1 MHCVQYI
8 WNIDIM
14 QARARLL
21 ERKMEEDQVRRT
33 LRYLAKVETVEYR
46 AKVPTRSHSVA
57 LRRFEAQQRGPNCP
71 LARPCAH
78 ARLVQVRLPEV
89 ASKQAKQALPHAPSR
104 GLVARTDT
112 LWNKQMR

>member
-46 AKVPTRSHSVA
+46 AKVPLSLCRAPA
-57 LRRFEAQQRGPNCP
+57 LRGTT
-71 LARPCAH
+71 ARPCAH
-78 ARLVQVRLPEV
+78 ARL
-89 ASKQAKQALPHAPSR
+89 ASKFGYPR
-104 GLVARTDT
+104 
-112 LWNKQMR
+112 

>member
-46 AKVPTRSHSVA
+46 AKVRNRSHSVV
-57 LRRFEAQQRGPNCP
+57 LRRFEAQQRGH
-71 LARPCAH
+71 AH
-78 ARLVQVRLPEV
+78 THALQ
-89 ASKQAKQALPHAPSR
+89 ASSVTR
-104 GLVARTDT
+104 GS
-112 LWNKQMR
+112 K

>member
-46 AKVPTRSHSVA
+46 AKVPVTLSRSVA
-57 LRRFEAQQRGPNCP
+57 SRHNSAAMRTRTTCASSVTRG
-71 LARPCAH
+71 
-78 ARLVQVRLPEV
+78 
-89 ASKQAKQALPHAPSR
+89 SKQASKASITTR
-104 GLVARTDT
+104 S
-112 LWNKQMR
+112 

>member
-21 ERKMEEDQVRRT
+21 ERKMEEDQVRGT

-46 AKVPTRSHSVA
+46 AKVPTRSQALSRSVA
-57 LRRFEAQQRGPNCP
+57 SRHNSAAMRTRTTCASSVTRG
-71 LARPCAH
+71 
-78 ARLVQVRLPEV
+78 
-89 ASKQAKQALPHAPSR
+89 SK
-104 GLVARTDT
+104 
-112 LWNKQMR
+112 

>member
-46 AKVPTRSHSVA
+46 AKVPTRSQALSHSVA
-57 LRRFEAQQRGPNCP
+57 SRHNSAAMRTRTTCAVTRG
-71 LARPCAH
+71 
-78 ARLVQVRLPEV
+78 
-89 ASKQAKQALPHAPSR
+89 SK
-104 GLVARTDT
+104 
-112 LWNKQMR
+112 

>member
-8 WNIDIM
+8 WNIVIM

-46 AKVPTRSHSVA
+46 AKVPVTLSRSVA
-57 LRRFEAQQRGPNCP
+57 SRHNSAAMRTRTTCAVTRG
-71 LARPCAH
+71 
-78 ARLVQVRLPEV
+78 
-89 ASKQAKQALPHAPSR
+89 SK
-104 GLVARTDT
+104 
-112 LWNKQMR
+112 

>member
-46 AKVPTRSHSVA
+46 AKVPTRVTLSSSVA
-57 LRRFEAQQRGPNCP
+57 SRHSSAAMRTRTTCASSVTRG
-71 LARPCAH
+71 
-78 ARLVQVRLPEV
+78 
-89 ASKQAKQALPHAPSR
+89 SKQASNASITTR
-104 GLVARTDT
+104 S
-112 LWNKQMR
+112 

>member
-1 MHCVQYI
+1 
-8 WNIDIM
+8 M

-57 LRRFEAQQRGPNCP
+57 LRRFEAQQRG
-71 LARPCAH
+71 
-78 ARLVQVRLPEV
+78 
-89 ASKQAKQALPHAPSR
+89 HAP
-104 GLVARTDT
+104 GLAQKYCV
-112 LWNKQMR
+112 LYGIVWLVWY

>member
-57 LRRFEAQQRGPNCP
+57 LRRFEAQQRGH
-71 LARPCAH
+71 RH
-78 ARLVQVRLPEV
+78 ARL
-89 ASKQAKQALPHAPSR
+89 ASKFGYPR
-104 GLVARTDT
+104 
-112 LWNKQMR
+112 

>member
-46 AKVPTRSHSVA
+46 AKVPLSLCRAPA
-57 LRRFEAQQRGPNCP
+57 LRGTT
-71 LARPCAH
+71 ARPCAW
-78 ARLVQVRLPEV
+78 ACPEILCAVWYCMACMVLSSVRSLY
-89 ASKQAKQALPHAPSR
+89 S
-104 GLVARTDT
+104 
-112 LWNKQMR
+112 

>member
-46 AKVPTRSHSVA
+46 AKVPTGVTLSCSVA
-57 LRRFEAQQRGPNCP
+57 SRHNSAAMRTRT
-71 LARPCAH
+71 PCK
-78 ARLVQVRLPEV
+78 QVRLPEV
-89 ASKQAKQALPHAPSR
+89 ANEVNNPLGLGLLGGLP
-104 GLVARTDT
+104 
-112 LWNKQMR
+112 

>member
-46 AKVPTRSHSVA
+46 AKVPSHSVA
-57 LRRFEAQQRGPNCP
+57 LRRFEAQQRGH
-71 LARPCAH
+71 AH
-78 ARLVQVRLPEV
+78 THDLCG
-89 ASKQAKQALPHAPSR
+89 HPS
-104 GLVARTDT
+104 
-112 LWNKQMR
+112 